1 MFYNNLSKTCTCHVT
16 DCKHVMY
23 VIPSGIPPDRDE
35 MEYIQPN
42 ILIFYYSSRI
52 LDYFHMERS
61 ESHTHLQLI

>member
-42 ILIFYYSSRI
+42 ILIFI
-52 LDYFHMERS
+52 IPAGFLIIFIWKDLNL
-61 ESHTHLQLI
+61 THIFS